1 MTPISY
7 HPPTDDTNRGDLPAK
22 AAMFSL
28 TGGLTTV
35 VTTVLPLPRDICPHQ
50 TVVTC
55 QLSPLGLR
63 FLQIAVRTR
72 IACVADATTLVT

>member
-7 HPPTDDTNRGDLPAK
+7 HPPADDTTLGDLPANTV
-22 AAMFSL
+22 MFSL

-63 FLQIAVRTR
+63 LLQIAVLTR
-72 IACVADATTLVT
+72 IAFAADATTLVT